1 MQDAEKTRSLV
12 TVVFN
17 SLIYILSQSFVART
31 MPFSVAAL
39 SFVKRRLFQYS
50 KLTNMV
56 HIVFHKNNIIIY
68 KNIVCVWERFI
79 IYYLY
84 DIDYSIQLL
93 GEAEYHL
100 TNYGDQGG

>member
-50 KLTNMV
+50 KLTNTV

-68 KNIVCVWERFI
+68 KNKLCVSGRGLLYTSYMILIIVYSYWVRLSI
-79 IYYLY
+79 I
-84 DIDYSIQLL
+84 
-93 GEAEYHL
+93 
-100 TNYGDQGG
+100 